1 MKSIINLL
9 RQLAINAFYPCQ
21 VINTRPGNFPEPAQ
35 LLQQLLP
42 PLRTHS
48 GYLLQRRGTPG
59 FRTALPMPG
68 NRKTMRLIPD
78 LLYQVQRR

>member
-1 MKSIINLL
+1 MKDVIDLL
-9 RQLAINAFYPCQ
+9 RQLAINAFYPRQ
-21 VINTRPGNFPEPAQ
+21 VVNTRPGNLSEPAQ

-42 PLRTHS
+42 PLRPHS

-59 FRTALPMPG
+59 FRPALPMPG

-78 LLYQVQRR
+78 LLYQVQCR